1 MSDFPVYCEKLIV
14 FTRYPI
20 LGKTKTRLIPVL
32 GEDGATKLHRQLTEK
47 TISTVKKLFC
57 YHPLSLEVNFAGGTK
72 NLMQNWLGDTFIY
85 EPQPDGDLG
94 ERMAIAFQKSFE
106 SGYEKVIIIGTDCP
120 TLKHHILREAF
131 EALNQNELV
140 LGPAEDGG
148 YYLIGLRH
156 FIPQL
161 FENISWGTSS
171 VLEQTN
177 AIALS
182 LNLSIAYLP
191 ILADIDRPED
201 LSSLDLRCFD
211 EGLIYISRLNEL

>member
-1 MSDFPVYCEKLIV
+1 MSDFHVYWEKLII
-14 FTRYPI
+14 FTRYPVP
-20 LGKTKTRLIPVL
+20 GKTKTRLIPVL
-32 GEDGATKLHRQLTEK
+32 GEEGATKLHRKLTER
-47 TISTVKKLFC
+47 TISTAQKLFF
-57 YHPLSLEVNFAGGTK
+57 YHPLSIVVNFAGVNK
-72 NLMQNWLGDTFIY
+72 YLMKNWLGYTFIY
-85 EPQPDGDLG
+85 QPQPDGDLG
-94 ERMAIAFQKSFE
+94 ERMTIAFQKSFQC
-106 SGYEKVIIIGTDCP
+106 GYEKVIIIGTDCP
-120 TLKHHILREAF
+120 TLKHNILREAF

-161 FENISWGTSS
+161 FQNITWGTSS

-182 LNLSIAYLP
+182 RDLSIAYLP

-201 LSSLDLRCFD
+201 LSLLDF
-211 EGLIYISRLNEL
+211 

>member
-1 MSDFPVYCEKLIV
+1 MSNFHVYWEKLII

-32 GEDGATKLHRQLTEK
+32 GEEGATKLHRQLTEK
-47 TISTVKKLFC
+47 TISTVEKLFY
-57 YHPLSLEVNFAGGTK
+57 YHPLSLEISFAGGTK
-72 NLMQNWLGDTFIY
+72 TLMKNWLGDAFIY

-106 SGYEKVIIIGTDCP
+106 CGYEKVIIIGTDCP
-120 TLKHHILREAF
+120 TLKHKILREAL
-131 EALNQNELV
+131 EKLNQKELV

-177 AIALS
+177 TIALS

-201 LSSLDLRCFD
+201 LSILDVLMRD
-211 EGLIYISRLNEL
+211 

>member
-1 MSDFPVYCEKLIV
+1 MSTLNAYSEKLII
-14 FTRYPI
+14 FTRYPVP
-20 LGKTKTRLIPVL
+20 GKTKTRLIPVL
-32 GEDGATKLHRQLTEK
+32 GEEGAAKLHRQLTDK
-47 TISTVKKLFC
+47 TISTAEKLLY
-57 YHPLSLEVNFAGGTK
+57 YHPLSLEIYFAGGTK
-72 NLMQNWLGDTFIY
+72 TLMQNWLGDSFIY
-85 EPQPDGDLG
+85 QPQPEGDLG

-106 SGYEKVIIIGTDCP
+106 SGYEKVLLIGTDCP
-120 TLKHHILREAF
+120 TLKYKILREAL
-131 EALNQNELV
+131 EKLNQNELV

-177 AIALS
+177 AIGLS

-201 LSSLDLRCFD
+201 ISLLDLR
-211 EGLIYISRLNEL
+211 

>member
-1 MSDFPVYCEKLIV
+1 MYSEKLII
-14 FTRYPI
+14 FTRYPVP
-20 LGKTKTRLIPVL
+20 GKTKTRLIPVL
-32 GEDGATKLHRQLTEK
+32 GEEGATKLHRQLTEK
-47 TISTVKKLFC
+47 TISTAQKLFF
-57 YHPLSLEVNFAGGTK
+57 YHPLALEINFAGGTK
-72 NLMQNWLGDTFIY
+72 ILMQNWLGDTFIY
-85 EPQPDGDLG
+85 QPQPDGDLG
-94 ERMAIAFQKSFE
+94 ERMAIAFQKSFQ
-106 SGYEKVIIIGTDCP
+106 SDYEKVIIIGTDCP

-131 EALNQNELV
+131 ETLNQNELV

-161 FENISWGTSS
+161 FQNITWGTSS

-201 LSSLDLRCFD
+201 LSLLDF
-211 EGLIYISRLNEL
+211 